1 MNIAAIATAPGTGG
15 IAVIRLS
22 GPDAFTI
29 TDRIFRARNRNKT
42 VSTAEAYTMLF
53 GYIIKQTERKEDKN
67 NINPVLLSSCLENNN
82 NTVASEASQNSQFSI
97 LNSQL
102 VDEVVIS
109 IFRAP
114 HSFTGENTV
123 EISCHGSIY
132 IQQEILRLLIAAGA
146 RMANPGEFTQRAFLN
161 GRLDLSQAEAVADL
175 INAQSAAAH
184 TIALNQMRGN
194 FSSKLEELRR
204 QLLHFVSLLELELDF
219 GDHDDLEFADRTE
232 LNAVA
237 EAIRSQL
244 SRLQQTFSQG
254 NAIKNGIPVA
264 IVGETNAGKSTLLNL
279 LVGDNRAIVSD
290 IHGTTRD
297 VIEDT
302 VNING
307 LTFRFI
313 DTAGIRQTSDIIENM
328 GIERTYEMIER
339 AQIILWVVDSTNVT
353 EHIEWLAERIMRR
366 TEGKRLIIL
375 LNKVDRLNDEELT
388 TLRDWFEPYCPQSR
402 DARLVRP
409 SEKSVKSDERLFSEA
424 KNSESLNPDGKKSFQ
439 SVSSV
444 GEKIADINTT
454 SVHFSPRLKTS
465 GSVSSVRYKNNSEI
479 KVTNILSPCLR
490 GTSEAEGV
498 NNTTSQILEISAKQ
512 NHNTNQL
519 TQLLYESAQMPDLS
533 AGDIIISNLRHYEAL
548 THALESI
555 DRVIEGLQ
563 MNIPADFVAQDIR
576 EALFHLAEI
585 TGGEITTDE
594 VLGNIFAHF
603 CIGK

>member
-53 GYIIKQTERKEDKN
+53 GNIVDYNGQKTTVNRQQTSPDGDCRPLTVDCRHDII
-67 NINPVLLSSCLENNN
+67 
-82 NTVASEASQNSQFSI
+82 
-97 LNSQL
+97 
-102 VDEVVIS
+102 DEVVIS
-109 IFRAP
+109 VFRAP

-123 EISCHGSIY
+123 EISCHGSVY
-132 IQQEILRLLIAAGA
+132 IQQEILRLLISAGA

-388 TLRDWFEPYCPQSR
+388 TLREWFEPYCPFEQSVKS
-402 DARLVRP
+402 DEQLFSEAKNSESLNPDGKKSFQSVP
-409 SEKSVKSDERLFSEA
+409 SVGEKIADDINTTSVNSVSEKSVKSDERLFSEA

-444 GEKIADINTT
+444 GENLNPDGDCRQNT
-454 SVHFSPRLKTS
+454 
-465 GSVSSVRYKNNSEI
+465 
-479 KVTNILSPCLR
+479 
-490 GTSEAEGV
+490 
-498 NNTTSQILEISAKQ
+498 ILEISAKQ
-512 NHNTNQL
+512 SINTEQL
-519 TQLLYESAQMPDLS
+519 TRLLYESAQMPDLS
-533 AGDIIISNLRHYEAL
+533 SGDIIISNLRHYEAL

-555 DRVIEGLQ
+555 DRVIDGLQ

>member
-15 IAVIRLS
+15 IAVIRVS

-29 TDRIFRARNRNKT
+29 TDTIFRARNPKRT
-42 VSTAEAYTMLF
+42 IATAEAYTMLF
-53 GYIIKQTERKEDKN
+53 GNIINVNSGQSTADSRDAACCVLSVNDRK
-67 NINPVLLSSCLENNN
+67 INPNGDYRPS
-82 NTVASEASQNSQFSI
+82 TVDCKHNI
-97 LNSQL
+97 
-102 VDEVVIS
+102 VDEVVVA

-132 IQQEILRLLIAAGA
+132 IQQEILRLLISAGA
-146 RMANPGEFTQRAFLN
+146 RMAGPGEFTQRAFLN

-232 LNAVA
+232 LNSVA
-237 EAIRSQL
+237 NEIRSQL
-244 SRLQQTFSQG
+244 TRLQQTFSQG

-313 DTAGIRQTSDIIENM
+313 DTAGIRQTSDIIENL

-339 AQIILWVVDSTNVT
+339 AQIILWVIDSTNVT
-353 EHIEWLAERIMRR
+353 EHIEWLAERIMHR
-366 TEGKRLIIL
+366 TQGKRLIIL
-375 LNKVDRLNDEELT
+375 LNKIDRLNEEELT
-388 TLRDWFEPYCPQSR
+388 TLRQWFEPYKSTVNSQQSIVNSR

-409 SEKSVKSDERLFSEA
+409 SEKSVKSDERLLAQQE
-424 KNSESLNPDGKKSFQ
+424 SESNDNEEKISKKS
-439 SVSSV
+439 VPSV
-444 GEKIADINTT
+444 GDKIAGEATANSVNQRSLSLWRENSVKDTT
-454 SVHFSPRLKTS
+454 P
-465 GSVSSVRYKNNSEI
+465 
-479 KVTNILSPCLR
+479 
-490 GTSEAEGV
+490 
-498 NNTTSQILEISAKQ
+498 QILEISAKQ
-512 NHNTNQL
+512 NLNTECL
-519 TQLLYESAQMPDLS
+519 TSLLYENAQMPDLS

-548 THALESI
+548 TLALDSI

-563 MNIPADFVAQDIR
+563 MGIPADFVAQDIR
-576 EALFHLAEI
+576 QALFHLAEI

-594 VLGNIFAHF
+594 VLGNIFTHF

>member
-15 IAVIRLS
+15 IAVIRVS

-29 TDRIFRARNRNKT
+29 TDTIFRARNPKRT
-42 VSTAEAYTMLF
+42 IATAEAYTMLF
-53 GYIIKQTERKEDKN
+53 GNIVNEITDNRAQSTDNQTH
-67 NINPVLLSSCLENNN
+67 VLLSSCIEKDNKVGTQRAASL
-82 NTVASEASQNSQFSI
+82 TSEANQNSQLST

-102 VDEVVIS
+102 IVDEVVVAV
-109 IFRAP
+109 FRAP

-132 IQQEILRLLIAAGA
+132 IQQEILRLLISAGA
-146 RMANPGEFTQRAFLN
+146 RMAGPGEFTQRAFLN

-232 LNAVA
+232 LNSVA
-237 EAIRSQL
+237 QEIQSQL
-244 SRLQQTFSQG
+244 TRLQQSFSQG

-302 VNING
+302 VNIHG

-313 DTAGIRQTSDIIENM
+313 DTAGIRQTSDIIENL
-328 GIERTYEMIER
+328 GIERTYEMISR

-366 TEGKRLIIL
+366 SEDKRLIIL
-375 LNKVDRLNDEELT
+375 LNKIDRLNDEELI
-388 TLRDWFEPYCPQSR
+388 TLRQWFEPFN
-402 DARLVRP
+402 A
-409 SEKSVKSDERLFSEA
+409 
-424 KNSESLNPDGKKSFQ
+424 
-439 SVSSV
+439 
-444 GEKIADINTT
+444 TT
-454 SVHFSPRLKTS
+454 V
-465 GSVSSVRYKNNSEI
+465 
-479 KVTNILSPCLR
+479 
-490 GTSEAEGV
+490 
-498 NNTTSQILEISAKQ
+498 EISAKKAL
-512 NHNTNQL
+512 NTEQL
-519 TQLLYESAQMPDLS
+519 TQLLYESAQMPDITGS
-533 AGDIIISNLRHYEAL
+533 DIIISNLRHYEAL
-548 THALESI
+548 THALDSI

-563 MNIPADFVAQDIR
+563 ANIPADFVAQDIR
-576 EALFHLAEI
+576 QALFHLAEI